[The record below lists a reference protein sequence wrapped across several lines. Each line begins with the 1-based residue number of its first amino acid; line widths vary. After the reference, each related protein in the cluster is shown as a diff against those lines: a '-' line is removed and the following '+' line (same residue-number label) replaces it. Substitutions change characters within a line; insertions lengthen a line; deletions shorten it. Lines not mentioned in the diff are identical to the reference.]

1 MKQTR
6 SKQLWL
12 MLAAVM
18 CICILALMG
27 AGSLSKAD
35 NAGQMY
41 TYSAAASFVCDA
53 NGTITA
59 YKGNKNAEQII
70 VPATINGRTVTGI
83 GNNVFKGCEKVSLI
97 AVPDTLVTI
106 GDRTFENC
114 QSLSTLY
121 NYKKADANDTATATD
136 AAGTATAQGVVVP
149 YAEMGVIAIPS
160 NLKKL
165 GTGAF
170 AGCRSIGRFA
180 AADTNAYLRHIHGIQ
195 IIQTRYRSRIR
206 IKANCFSVRMESRR
220 IV

>member
-12 MLAAVM
+12 MLAAAM

-83 GNNVFKGCEKVSLI
+83 SNNVFKGCEKVS
-97 AVPDTLVTI
+97 
-106 GDRTFENC
+106 DRSSGYDC
-114 QSLSTLY
+114 
-121 NYKKADANDTATATD
+121 ND
-136 AAGTATAQGVVVP
+136 
-149 YAEMGVIAIPS
+149 
-160 NLKKL
+160 
-165 GTGAF
+165 
-170 AGCRSIGRFA
+170 R
-180 AADTNAYLRHIHGIQ
+180 
-195 IIQTRYRSRIR
+195 
-206 IKANCFSVRMESRR
+206 
-220 IV
+220 